1 MKKIILTIG
10 IILMSA
16 SIAFSAERPKLT
28 LGVSGTLGALDA
40 KGSETSTNSV
50 TVSKTKELGYG
61 YASIFAEVNLGPFL
75 RIGADYL
82 PSGIS
87 TETTENVRVSNDDST
102 RDGTNKVQV
111 DINNIMS
118 YYVSAYL
125 PGPLEGF
132 FLRAGTT
139 EGDIVTN
146 EVLFTG
152 SNYANATLKGDFYGV
167 GYERNLDNGIFVR
180 GMVSENEF
188 DSITIAATG
197 GESNS
202 VTVNNMSGMSG
213 TISVGKSF

>member
-1 MKKIILTIG
+1 MMIQQE
-10 IILMSA
+10 M
-16 SIAFSAERPKLT
+16 
-28 LGVSGTLGALDA
+28 V
-40 KGSETSTNSV
+40 
-50 TVSKTKELGYG
+50 Y
-61 YASIFAEVNLGPFL
+61 
-75 RIGADYL
+75 
-82 PSGIS
+82 
-87 TETTENVRVSNDDST
+87 
-102 RDGTNKVQV
+102 NKVQV

-125 PGPLEGF
+125 PEPLEGL

-152 SNYANATLKGDFYGV
+152 SSYANATLKGNFYGV

-180 GMVSENEF
+180 GMVAEYEF

-202 VTVNNMSGMSG
+202 VTVNNMSGINLEQFRLVKLSN
-213 TISVGKSF
+213 

>member
-1 MKKIILTIG
+1 VKKIILTIG

-40 KGSETSTNSV
+40 KGSETNTNSV
-50 TVSKTKELGYG
+50 TVSKSKELGYG

-82 PSGIS
+82 PSGIA
-87 TETTENVRVSNDDST
+87 TETTENVRAADNAAK
-102 RDGTNKVQV
+102 RGTNKVQV

-180 GMVSENEF
+180 GMVAESEF

-197 GESNS
+197 GETNS
-202 VTVNNMSGMSG
+202 ITVSNMSGMSG